1 MSRLV
6 VGYCRVSTASGEQ
19 LQALPVQRSRIEREG
34 CDLILSDVE
43 SGRNPHREGY
53 QELKRLITAG
63 RVAEVVATEFSRLG
77 RDATESDAF
86 VVLCDD
92 HLTLCRTL
100 QDGQL
105 TMATPEDLLLTRL
118 KGSLSQGESMKISQR
133 VKRGLEEGR
142 RLGKPMRKP
151 CWGYRLSADRTAFE
165 ADPDQ
170 FPVAQGFVAAMKA
183 KGWRMLPTL
192 KQCPDVPFR
201 SCRGV
206 RAWMMNPTLRG
217 GIGYRQIKNHQ
228 YEQILWERHEAL
240 LTHAD
245 YAGFLAATERNR
257 QRWGANAKAVSR
269 ALTGLCVCSECGNR
283 LKYIGG
289 RTIPSLK
296 CSGDTCSQLYK
307 GTREEVIMSYA
318 LKAVAEQAA
327 QALARAASS
336 DEPME
341 AVELRNQIKALEKL
355 RDGDLVPVIAEK
367 QRRLEMLS
375 ARPAADAA
383 LLRKIADPRWAA
395 LATYDEVQLMLQ
407 QLVVEIEITKQA
419 PKAIRLK
426 L

>member
-1 MSRLV
+1 MSRLL

-43 SGRNPHREGY
+43 SGRNPHRESY
-53 QELKRLITAG
+53 LELKRLITAG

-86 VVLCDD
+86 VVLCDQ

-133 VKRGLEEGR
+133 VRRGLEEGR
-142 RLGKPMRKP
+142 LLGKPMRKP
-151 CWGYRLSADRTAFE
+151 CWGYRLNADRSAFE
-165 ADPDQ
+165 PDQ
-170 FPVAQGFVAAMKA
+170 DQFMVAQRFVTAMKA
-183 KGWRMLPTL
+183 SNWRMLPTL
-192 KQCPDVPFR
+192 KNFTEVPFK

-217 GIGYRQIKNHQ
+217 GIGYHQCKNHQ
-228 YEQILWERHEAL
+228 YEQILWDRHQAL
-240 LTHAD
+240 LSHSD
-245 YAGFLAATERNR
+245 YEAFLACTERNR
-257 QRWGANAKAVSR
+257 QRWGINCTTVPR
-269 ALTGLCVCSECGNR
+269 ALTSLCSCSECGNR

-289 RTIPSLK
+289 RTIASLR
-296 CSGDTCSQLYK
+296 CSGETCSQLYR
-307 GTREEVIMSYA
+307 GTREAVIVAYA
-318 LKAVAEQAA
+318 LAAIAKGAA
-327 QALARAASS
+327 QALAAAASG
-336 DEPME
+336 DEPVE
-341 AVELRNQIKALEKL
+341 VKELRSQIKALERL
-355 RDGDLVPVIAEK
+355 RDQDLAPVIAEK

-375 ARPAADAA
+375 ARPAADEE
-383 LLRKIADPRWAA
+383 LLRKVSHPQWSN
-395 LATYDEVQLMLQ
+395 LATYDEVRVMLQ
-407 QLVVEIEITKQA
+407 QLVLEIEITKQV
-419 PKAIRLK
+419 PTAIRLK